1 MTLADFQS
9 AFQNRIL
16 AGMDGARSQKES
28 MGIGVYVDAYR
39 LRLASAV
46 ASDYPALRN
55 SMEESEFEALVLAYI
70 ESTRS
75 TTPNLRWYSRGLPE
89 FMMEDARWRHLTGE
103 TSLAC
108 LERALDDAFDSAD
121 AAIGSANEL
130 SALGPQDMFRLRFE
144 FQPSL
149 RLLTLESGTCGRYE
163 ALSGGEE
170 LARCEEGRESV
181 LIWRRSGDCFYRL
194 LEEDESFALT
204 LAREGKSFGDL
215 CELFAFRE
223 NGEDVDRRSAI
234 FLSRWLAD
242 ELVSAITL
250 TD

>member
-1 MTLADFQS
+1 MTLADFQV
-9 AFQNRIL
+9 AFQNGIL
-16 AGMDGARSQKES
+16 SGTGGAQSGTEL
-28 MGIGVYVDAYR
+28 MGVGVYIDDYR

-46 ASDYPALRN
+46 ASDYPALRE
-55 SMEESEFEALVLAYI
+55 SMGESEFEALILTYI

-75 TTPNLRWYSRGLPE
+75 TAPNLRWYSRGLPE
-89 FMMEDARWRHLTGE
+89 FMMGDARWRHLTRE
-103 TSLAC
+103 ASLAC
-108 LERALDDAFDSAD
+108 LERALDDAFDAAD
-121 AAIGSANEL
+121 ATIGSADEL
-130 SALGPQDMFRLRFE
+130 SALGPRDMFRLRFE

-163 ALSGGEE
+163 AVTGGEE
-170 LARCEEGRESV
+170 PARCWEDQESV
-181 LIWRRSGDCFYRL
+181 LIWRRGGDCFYRQ

-204 LAREGKSFGDL
+204 LAREGKSFGDI
-215 CELFAFRE
+215 CELLAFRE
-223 NGEDVDRRSAI
+223 NRESIERRSAV